1 VDEAARRRLVEDHL
15 PMVRAIAVTVR
26 RQLSDRLEL
35 DELVGYG
42 STGLIEAAGRFDPV
56 HGVKFSTFAWHRVR
70 GAIYDGLREM
80 GHMKRADYARL
91 QVAIRA
97 GEVLEN
103 LAERERGAAEAAG
116 GARPAPSL
124 EDDLR
129 SLHDA
134 LANVTATYV
143 TSLEALAEQGAE
155 FATDELPLDEALDA
169 RQAPARVRAV
179 LGTLP
184 EKERH
189 FIEKHYFEGKTLLEA
204 GAELGLSK
212 SWSSRL
218 HARAVELLR
227 ERLREP
233 AG

>member
-1 VDEAARRRLVEDHL
+1 VDEAARRRLVEEHL
-15 PMVRAIAVTVR
+15 PMVRAIAVQVR
-26 RQLSDRLEL
+26 RQLSERLEL

-42 STGLIEAAGRFDPV
+42 STGLLEAAGRFDPV
-56 HGVKFSTFAWHRVR
+56 HGVKFATFAWHRVR

-80 GHMKRADYARL
+80 GHLKRGDYARL
-91 QVAIRA
+91 QVATRA
-97 GEVLEN
+97 AEVLEN
-103 LAERERGAAEAAG
+103 LAERELGAAQAG
-116 GARPAPSL
+116 GPAAAPSV

-129 SLHDA
+129 ALHEA
-134 LANVTATYV
+134 LSNVTATYV
-143 TSLEALAEQGAE
+143 ASLEALAEQGAE
-155 FATDELPLDEALDA
+155 FAAEEAPLDDALDA

-179 LGTLP
+179 LGSLP

-212 SWSSRL
+212 SWASRL

-227 ERLREP
+227 DRLKV
-233 AG
+233 AA